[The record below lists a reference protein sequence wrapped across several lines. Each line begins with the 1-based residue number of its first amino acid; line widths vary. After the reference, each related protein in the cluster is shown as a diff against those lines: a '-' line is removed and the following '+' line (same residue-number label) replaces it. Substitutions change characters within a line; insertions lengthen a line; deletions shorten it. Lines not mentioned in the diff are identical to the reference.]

1 MPDLKTKGQL
11 SRAQNWI
18 QGIKIIKMNFI
29 RISFFFIDWK
39 SKLDDIQP
47 ELIVC

>member
-18 QGIKIIKMNFI
+18 QGKNTQQNKF
-29 RISFFFIDWK
+29 SFVEFNY
-39 SKLDDIQP
+39 L
-47 ELIVC
+47 